1 MNQTSERSGVRTR
14 PGPTEP
20 WATIDAGTTEAVGV
34 TASGSGSSPVTDQP
48 LRRDGNLLLTGH
60 AEFVED
66 IALAGMLHMAL
77 LRSPH
82 AHARLLG
89 VDVTRARSAP
99 GVRAVLT
106 ANEADALAEP
116 LPSFFDPALV
126 GAKTRVN
133 HCLATDTVRYVGE
146 AIAAVAADSL
156 AEAEAAVELIDVTYE
171 RLPVVIDADQ
181 ALRDDAPLL
190 FPEWGDN
197 VLAVFPFAEGDA
209 DAAISA
215 APHQL
220 SDEIHIQRYQ
230 TAPMEPRGYVAQWK
244 PGGRL
249 TVWAS
254 TQNPHPLRTNLA
266 TVLGIGE
273 DRVQVIAPR
282 VGGGFGHKFN
292 GYEEEYLV
300 PLLARLTG
308 HPVKWIET
316 RAESLLVG
324 AREFSHSFTVG
335 FDGEGRILGIKDRI
349 VGNVGSLSTWGGWP
363 MTFCAG
369 MTFPGPYKV
378 ADYAIDSYAV
388 VTNKAPWN
396 GARGYGKESAA
407 LALERMVELIAE
419 HLGVDSVDVR
429 RRNFI
434 PEAEFPFWT
443 AAKHLDSGDYAGALD
458 KVLDLADYPSL
469 RVEQRERGRRGPWMG
484 VGVAFELTPEGG
496 DFAGSFV
503 RGHDVSTVRM
513 HPTGA
518 VTVLTGVTSP
528 GTGNETTIAT
538 LVARELS
545 IPADHVGV
553 VQGDTDTCPFGHGN
567 FSSRSVATGGAAA
580 VLAAREVRTR
590 LAAAAAVLLG
600 SPAEDLVLAD
610 GRFVST
616 TGGDGL
622 SIAEVADAIHRRAL
636 SIPGLDEPSLEVTR
650 TDRPHNFHHAPDAQ
664 GRFSTYPSF
673 PYSAHIAVVD
683 VDPETGVVL
692 VKRYFA
698 VDDCGTVISPT
709 FVQGQLYGAIAMGI
723 GGALWE
729 SLPYDDDGH
738 PLAGHLKSYLLPR
751 APDLPM
757 ISLASQHTPS
767 PFTLLGTKGAG
778 ESGLGGAIAAVANAV
793 NDALR
798 PLGVHAHRM
807 PLSPPNVLDA
817 ILGSAAR

>member
-1 MNQTSERSGVRTR
+1 MSQTSERAPGGRLR
-14 PGPTEP
+14 PAPIEPGPP
-20 WATIDAGTTEAVGV
+20 GAVH
-34 TASGSGSSPVTDQP
+34 PVPDHP
-48 LRRDGNLLLTGH
+48 LRRDGDLLLTGR
-60 AEFVED
+60 AEFVDD
-66 IALAGMLHMAL
+66 IALPGMLHTAL

-106 ANEADALAEP
+106 STEADALAEP

-133 HCLATDTVRYVGE
+133 RCLATDTVRYVGE
-146 AIAAVAADSL
+146 VIAAVAADSL
-156 AEAEAAVELIDVTYE
+156 AEAEAAVDLIEVDYE
-171 RLPVVIDADQ
+171 PLPVVVDTEQ

-197 VLAVFPFAEGDA
+197 VLAMFPFAEGDA
-209 DAAISA
+209 DAAIAA
-215 APHQL
+215 APHRI
-220 SDEIHIQRYQ
+220 SDEVHIQRYQ

-254 TQNPHPLRTNLA
+254 TQNPHPMRTNLA

-273 DRVQVIAPR
+273 ERVQVIAPK

-300 PLLARLTG
+300 PLLARLAG
-308 HPVKWIET
+308 RPVKWIET
-316 RAESLLVG
+316 RADSLLVG
-324 AREFSHSFTVG
+324 AREYSHHFTVG
-335 FDGEGRILGIKDRI
+335 FGDDGRILGIKDRI

-378 ADYAIDSYAV
+378 ADYDISSYAV

-396 GARGYGKESAA
+396 GARGYGKESAS

-419 HLGVDSVDVR
+419 RLDLDSVEVR

-434 PEAEFPFWT
+434 PEEEFPFWT
-443 AAKHLDSGDYAGALD
+443 AAKHLDSGNYAGALE
-458 KVLDLADYPSL
+458 KVLDLADYEGL
-469 RVEQRERGRRGPWMG
+469 RAEQRERGPAGPRMG
-484 VGVAFELTPEGG
+484 VGIAFELTPEGG
-496 DFAGSFV
+496 DFAGSYV

-538 LVARELS
+538 LVARELG

-580 VLAAREVRTR
+580 VLAAREVRAR
-590 LAAAAAVLLG
+590 LTAAASALLG
-600 SPAEDLVLAD
+600 CPGTDLLLSG
-610 GRFVST
+610 GRFAPAA
-616 TGGDGL
+616 GGDGM
-622 SIAEVADAIHRRAL
+622 SVAEVADAIHRRAL
-636 SIPGLDEPSLEVTR
+636 SVPGLDEPSLEVTR
-650 TDRPHNFHHAPDAQ
+650 IDQPHNFHHAPDEK

-673 PYSAHIAVVD
+673 PYSAHIAVVE
-683 VDPETGVVL
+683 VDPETGVVE
-692 VKRYFA
+692 VDRYFA
-698 VDDCGTVISPT
+698 VDDCGVVVSPT
-709 FVQGQLYGAIAMGI
+709 FVDGQLYGAIAMGI

-729 SLPYDDDGH
+729 SLPYSDDGQ

-757 ISLASQHTPS
+757 LSLASQHTPS

-778 ESGLGGAIAAVANAV
+778 ESGLGGAVAAVANAV

-817 ILGSAAR
+817 IMGGGTR